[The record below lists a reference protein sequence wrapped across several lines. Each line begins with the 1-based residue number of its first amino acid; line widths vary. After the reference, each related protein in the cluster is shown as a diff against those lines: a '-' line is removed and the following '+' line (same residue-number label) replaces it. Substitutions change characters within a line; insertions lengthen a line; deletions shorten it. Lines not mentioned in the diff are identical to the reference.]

1 VVTYAEPVHVFLK
14 PSTMKMQLSF
24 LALALTA
31 APFLLGSE
39 DPPPQH
45 VNWMKESGQL
55 QGKIRKNEDV
65 EASAK
70 RLAAISVEVEA
81 FWAKRSEVGLKSAK
95 EASEAANAIAK
106 AAAAGDAAGV
116 AAASRS
122 LGAACKACHDANREK
137 VSEGVYK
144 IK

>member
-1 VVTYAEPVHVFLK
+1 
-14 PSTMKMQLSF
+14 MKTKLPL
-24 LALALTA
+24 LALALTV
-31 APFLLGSE
+31 APFLMGAE

-45 VNWMKESGQL
+45 VQWMKESGQL

-70 RLAAISVEVEA
+70 RLAAIYVEVEA
-81 FWAKRSEVGLKSAK
+81 FWAKRNETGLKSAK
-95 EASEAANAIAK
+95 EGQEAANALAK
-106 AAAAGDAAGV
+106 AAAAGDAAGI

-122 LGAACKACHDANREK
+122 LGNSCRTCHDANREK

>member
-1 VVTYAEPVHVFLK
+1 MKTKLPV
-14 PSTMKMQLSF
+14 
-24 LALALTA
+24 LALALTV
-31 APFLLGSE
+31 APFLMGAE

-45 VNWMKESGQL
+45 VQLMKESGQL

-95 EASEAANAIAK
+95 EASAAANAIAK
-106 AAAAGDAAGV
+106 AAGAGDAAGV
-116 AAASRS
+116 AAAGRS
-122 LGAACKACHDANREK
+122 LGNACKTCHDAHREK

>member
-1 VVTYAEPVHVFLK
+1 
-14 PSTMKMQLSF
+14 MKTKLPF
-24 LALALTA
+24 LALALAA
-31 APFLLGSE
+31 APYLMGAE

-45 VNWMKESGQL
+45 VQWMKESGQL

-70 RLAAISVEVEA
+70 RLAAIYIEVEG
-81 FWAKRSEVGLKSAK
+81 FWAKRNETGLKSAK
-95 EASEAANAIAK
+95 DAQEAANAIAK

-116 AAASRS
+116 AAASKS
-122 LGAACKACHDANREK
+122 LGGACKTCHDANREK